1 MVFKPPR
8 TKQKGDYK
16 LEKLKTKELIEKI
29 KKNIT
34 LHLNPYNLGD
44 MGETTELIYDALG
57 RLEKL
62 VMLQKCWTQ
71 QKPDYACIF
80 VTKHSS
86 EYNIWRFCWEIG
98 EPPEDATDT
107 DDTVHWYLAWTNQD
121 GDEWDDIAECDF
133 DEYLILE
140 ILPTMDEAH
149 KQWCEKQS
157 KAFLST

>member
-1 MVFKPPR
+1 MSNR
-8 TKQKGDYK
+8 TNIQTN
-16 LEKLKTKELIEKI
+16 EK
-29 KKNIT
+29 
-34 LHLNPYNLGD
+34 HLDNTFVNVEP
-44 MGETTELIYDALG
+44 
-57 RLEKL
+57 L

-80 VTKHSS
+80 VTKHSG

-98 EPPEDATDT
+98 EPPEDATD
-107 DDTVHWYLAWTNQD
+107 DDTIYWYLAWTNQD

-140 ILPTMDEAH
+140 ILPTMDEVH
-149 KQWCEKQS
+149 KQWAEKQS